1 MQEENLKLVV
11 LLISTAL
18 IVVLFFR
25 QLKLSPVLGYFVAG
39 ALLGD
44 NGFNYVDAH
53 KTEIFGEIGVV
64 FLLFAI
70 GLELTFERLKAMR
83 KYVFGFGSL
92 QVSITALLIGS
103 IAIVVFGSNNAA
115 ILIGGGLALSSTAI
129 VLQVIAE
136 SRSQSTQV
144 GRLGL
149 SVLLM
154 QDFAVVPLLV
164 IIPLLTGDKG
174 GILVALSNAMIKAII
189 TLIIIFI
196 AGMLLVR
203 PLFSLITSP
212 NSAENNELFTA
223 ATLSIALSAAWAT
236 EYMGLSTALGGFVA
250 GILVAETEFQ
260 TKAEETIA
268 PFKGLLL
275 GLFFMTKGM
284 QIDLNML
291 YDNLRIIIL
300 LAFSIIALKT
310 FIIGGLCILFGFSTG
325 VAIHSGLLLS
335 QGSEFAFILF
345 TLGIKNGILSEQ
357 GGQILMLV
365 VTLTMAL
372 TPLIVAIGKRI
383 AARLDHKPVT
393 SPLQYLERGARDLNN
408 HVVIAGFGGV
418 GKIVSKMLEA
428 EHFNYIALDT
438 NASVVNEEAKNS
450 YPIFKGDVS
459 QLETLKA
466 AGLDRARTI
475 IIAIDNSVTIKKALR
490 MISNNFPEVAIVV
503 RAADLKNAS
512 ELYEHG
518 ATIIVPENYESG
530 LQLGGAV
537 LKSIGISEFEISRM
551 KNQFR
556 ASNYVM
562 TKGSVSSSNDLLQK
576 N

>member
-18 IVVLFFR
+18 LVVLFFR

-39 ALLGD
+39 ALLGS
-44 NGFNYVDAH
+44 NGFNYVDSE

-92 QVSITALLIGS
+92 QVFITALLVGS
-103 IAIVVFGSNNAA
+103 IAIIVFNNNNAA

-164 IIPLLTGDKG
+164 IIPLLSGNKTE
-174 GILVALSNAMIKAII
+174 ILSAISGAMVKAII
-189 TLIIIFI
+189 ALVVIFI

-223 ATLSIALSAAWAT
+223 ATLSIALSSAWLT
-236 EYMGLSTALGGFVA
+236 NYMELSTALGGFVA

-291 YDNLRIIIL
+291 YDNLKIIIL
-300 LAFSIIALKT
+300 LACSIILLKA
-310 FIIGGLCILFGFSTG
+310 FIISGLCILFGFSTG

-345 TLGIKNGILSEQ
+345 NMGIDHGILSKAN
-357 GGQILMLV
+357 GQILLLV

-372 TPLIVAIGKRI
+372 TPLIVAVGKRI

-408 HVVIAGFGGV
+408 HVVIAGFGAV

-438 NASVVNEEAKNS
+438 NADIVNEEAKNS
-450 YPIFKGDVS
+450 YPIFRGDVS
-459 QLETLKA
+459 QLQTLKA
-466 AGLDRARTI
+466 AGLDRARSI
-475 IIAIDNSVTIKKALR
+475 IIAIDNSVTIKKALKV
-490 MISNNFPEVAIVV
+490 ISTNFPEVAIVV

-512 ELYEHG
+512 ELYENG

-562 TKGSVSSSNDLLQK
+562 ANGKNSSNDLLQ
-576 N
+576 NN